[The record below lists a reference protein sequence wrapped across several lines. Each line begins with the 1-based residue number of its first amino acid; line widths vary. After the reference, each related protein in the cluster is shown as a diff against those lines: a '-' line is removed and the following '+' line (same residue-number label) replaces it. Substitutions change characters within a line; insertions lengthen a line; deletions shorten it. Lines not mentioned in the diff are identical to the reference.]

1 MKISIVPRHAA
12 GLCCLALTVCFAP
25 VVRAQPDSTAVIE
38 GRIAN
43 ATNGS
48 FLRSARVTV
57 KGTLLQTLSDETG
70 FYRLQNV
77 PAGPVTLEVFFT
89 GLTPQTAAV
98 TATAGA
104 TVRKDFELARDAS
117 GAPGDKVELDQFIVQ
132 ASREFNAQAIAL
144 NEQRFAEN
152 QKSVVSMDQY
162 GDMGEGNLGEFVR
175 YLPGVTA
182 SYSAGVMIT
191 NVSMRGF
198 PPASTLI
205 SVDGSPI
212 ANAGWGGPARTTNFD
227 FLTTNNLSRVEVS
240 RTPTP
245 DLPATMLGGALNVV
259 SKSAFEYRR
268 PLLSYRAFMTING
281 KFLNDWELPAPGNE
295 GVTTSALPGIELSYV
310 APITPRF
317 GFTVSANHNTRQ
329 NQTESVSG
337 TWNLNTPTPFLLT
350 SSPNVSTQL
359 RGSSSIGGTADY
371 KVGEYGSLSG
381 TFQYVE
387 RQVHS
392 DAYSRATA
400 LGANPTGNATSS
412 RSTGAVASM
421 TQTIGAVVRFDR
433 TTTSGLKFRHRG
445 PIWNMDA
452 SLGYS
457 FSSSKSRDFAKGKV
471 ANYSA
476 VLAGINLDMLAIGS
490 GDSHPYDARLAGRTA
505 AGVPVDVYDV
515 NNYQLRTVGANP
527 RTGLATMK
535 NLNVNVARHVGSTG
549 LRLKTGIFLT
559 EEDREHRNPPQT
571 WTFRGPDGI
580 AANADNLVANY
591 NLIAQRF
598 SNTDQ
603 PYGYPRGKFI
613 NAYKTFT
620 FFKNQPQWFI
630 DDPVTAV
637 RVAAQNST
645 ELTERIAA
653 TYLKGDIKFLDNRL
667 NLVGG
672 IRYERTEVE
681 GAGVLDDISATYRR
695 NANGSIMR
703 DAAGR
708 PIQVTTDPVELTRLR
723 YKERGAHAERK
734 YDDFYPSLNASY
746 DISPTLVARASY
758 SRTLGRP
765 DMTNLVPGTSISDPD
780 ATINRITVRNTGLK
794 PWTANSIDLSLERYF
809 GNQNMISV
817 GAFRKKVK
825 DLFGSITTIAT
836 PSLLADYDLGP
847 EYVNYEVVTQ
857 NNVSNVTVDG
867 LECDIRYELDFL
879 PKWGRGL
886 QVYANGTKMYIK
898 GPRAADL
905 TDFGGTIANWGLSLN
920 RSRFS
925 GRLSWTYMEE
935 LRLSAVAQSATV
947 PAETYNYRPARTT
960 MDINAEYRL
969 SRRFAL
975 YATCRNLTDEPLI
988 TARYASTTPEY
999 ARAVQ
1004 VNRPGAF
1011 ITFGIKGDF

>member
-1 MKISIVPRHAA
+1 MMPFHALRRVV
-12 GLCCLALTVCFAP
+12 GLWIAFAVSLTP
-25 VVRAQPDSTAVIE
+25 GLQAQGEQTAVIE
-38 GRIAN
+38 GRVAN
-43 ATNGS
+43 STNGS
-48 FLRSARVTV
+48 FLRSARVNV
-57 KGTLLQTLSDETG
+57 KGTLLQTLTDETG

-77 PAGPVTLEVFFT
+77 PAGAVTLEVFFT

-98 TATAGA
+98 TATAGG
-104 TVRKDFELARDAS
+104 TVRKDFELGRDAS
-117 GAPGDKVELDQFIVQ
+117 SAPGDKVELDQFIVQ

-245 DLPATMLGGALNVV
+245 DLPATMLGGSLNVV

-268 PLLSYRAFMTING
+268 PMLSYRAFMLING
-281 KFLNDWELPAPGNE
+281 KFIRDWELPAPGNE
-295 GVTTSALPGIELSYV
+295 GKYTSALPGIELSYV
-310 APITPRF
+310 APLSSKL
-317 GFTVSANHNTRQ
+317 GFTVSANHNKRQ
-329 NQTESVSG
+329 NQTDSVSG

-350 SSPNVSTQL
+350 STHNTSTQL
-359 RGSSSIGGTADY
+359 RVSSSIGGTADY
-371 KVGEYGSLSG
+371 KVSEHGSLSG

-387 RQVHS
+387 RGIHS

-400 LGANPTGNATSS
+400 LGANPTGNASGS

-421 TQTIGAVVRFDR
+421 TQSIGAVVRYDR

-445 PIWNMDA
+445 PVWNVDA

-457 FSSSKSRDFAKGKV
+457 FSSSKSRDLAKGKV

-476 VLAGINLDMLAIGS
+476 VLPNINLDVQGVGRSDM
-490 GDSHPYDARLAGRTA
+490 HPYDTRLIGTTA
-505 AGVPVDVYDV
+505 AGALVDVYDV
-515 NNYQLRTVGANP
+515 NNYQLRSVGANP

-535 NLNVNVARHVGSTG
+535 NLNVNVARHVGSSG
-549 LRLKTGIFLT
+549 LRLKTGIFMT
-559 EEDREHRNPPQT
+559 EEEREHRNPPET

-591 NLIAQRF
+591 DLIAVRF
-598 SNTDQ
+598 SNSDPTFGF
-603 PYGYPRGKFI
+603 PSGKYI
-613 NAYKTFT
+613 NAYKAFT
-620 FFKNQPQWFI
+620 LFKSQPQWFL

-653 TYLKGDIKFLDNRL
+653 TYLKGDMKFLDNRL
-667 NLVGG
+667 NVVGG
-672 IRYERTEVE
+672 VRYERTEVE
-681 GAGVLDDISATYRR
+681 GAGVLDDIGATFRR

-708 PIQVTTDPVELTRLR
+708 PIPVTTDQVELARLR
-723 YKERGAHAERK
+723 YKDRGARAERD
-734 YDDFYPSLNASY
+734 YDDFFPSLNATY
-746 DISPTLVARASY
+746 DISSTLVARASY

-765 DMTNLVPGTSISDPD
+765 DMTNLVPGTTISDPD
-780 ATINRITVRNTGLK
+780 ATIQRITVRNTGLK

-809 GNQNMISV
+809 GKQNMISV

-825 DLFGSITTIAT
+825 DLFGSLTTVAT
-836 PSLLADYDLGP
+836 PALLADYGLGP
-847 EYVNYEVVTQ
+847 EYANYEIVTQ

-920 RSRFS
+920 RTRFS
-925 GRLSWTYMEE
+925 ARVSWTYMEE
-935 LRLSAVAQSATV
+935 LRLTAVTPSATV
-947 PAETYNYRPARTT
+947 PAETYNFRPARTT
-960 MDINAEYRL
+960 MDVNAEYRI
-969 SRRFAL
+969 SRRFAI
-975 YATCRNLTDEPLI
+975 YGTCRNLTDENLI
-988 TARYASTTPEY
+988 TARYAASTPEY

-1011 ITFGIKGDF
+1011 ITFGFKGDF